1 VETLKTE
8 FPKDSASTVIG
19 KDSTAANEYTVAILK
34 TELNAMMTKITGIEN
49 DLKKRKDALTGALI

>member
-19 KDSTAANEYTVAILK
+19 KDSTAANEYAVALK